1 MWALGDVVASRCPK
15 SEISAD
21 SMAWLELF
29 ATWRA
34 AGKGTW
40 SEMSAR
46 DADALAILELE
57 LEKLRHEQ
65 LRK

>member
-1 MWALGDVVASRCPK
+1 
-15 SEISAD
+15 
-21 SMAWLELF
+21 MAWLELF